1 MPKISPKIKRIQN
14 QPMILQ
20 AMPLIMDIMAITKKM
35 AKIKVKGN
43 NIIPEYWEP

>member
-1 MPKISPKIKRIQN
+1 MEA
-14 QPMILQ
+14 
-20 AMPLIMDIMAITKKM
+20 AMPLIMAIIKKM